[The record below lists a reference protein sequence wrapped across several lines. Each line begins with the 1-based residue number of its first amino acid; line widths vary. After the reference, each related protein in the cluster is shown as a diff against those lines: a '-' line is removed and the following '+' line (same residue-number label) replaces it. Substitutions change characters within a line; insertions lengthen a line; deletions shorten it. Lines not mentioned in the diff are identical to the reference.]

1 MPISVSGTSIT
12 FNDSTTQTTAA
23 SGIAISSGISSYNS
37 PGTFTTPANTTR
49 VYIAL
54 VGGGGAGGGPGANGG
69 GSGGAGLVAAGYYPV
84 SASTPY
90 PITVGGQ
97 GNSPGSP
104 NAPGNPGGA
113 SSFGSILTSNGG
125 NGGAAGPNVQAE
137 GQPGGAPGNTGTA
150 PLAQVSSPAL
160 FTNSDAG
167 VIGQVWSST
176 AGRGSAPAG
185 NPGNAGRVVV
195 YY

>member
-1 MPISVSGTSIT
+1 MPISVGGTSIT

-23 SGIAISSGISSYNS
+23 SGIINQGVSAFNS

-49 VYIAL
+49 VYIVM
-54 VGGGGAGGGPGANGG
+54 VGGGGAAGGTGLNGG
-69 GSGGAGLVAAGYYPV
+69 GNGGAGLVAAGYYPV

-90 PITVGGQ
+90 PITVGSA
-97 GNSPGSP
+97 GNF
-104 NAPGNPGGA
+104 PGNNSVPGNAGTA

-125 NGGAAGPNVQAE
+125 NGGAVGPNASGE
-137 GQPGGAPGNTGTA
+137 GQPSGAPGNTGTA

-160 FTNSDAG
+160 LTNTDAG
-167 VIGQVWSST
+167 VIGQVWATT
-176 AGRGSAPAG
+176 AGRGGANSG
-185 NPGNAGRVVV
+185 TGGNAGRVVV